1 MDLSVLMLI
10 IGVLVLLLAL
20 GVHIGFA
27 LGLAGITGMLLLIGV
42 TGTVANLSVIPYV
55 STALYSLAIVPM
67 FVLMGA
73 FFTRTGFTA
82 DAFNVAQM
90 WLGRIKGGLVATTI
104 VACAVFGA
112 VTGSSIANA
121 AVFSRIAIPEMTRNG
136 IDKRLAAGSVAAAG
150 TLASLIP
157 PSLLIV
163 IFGIVT
169 DQSIRLLLIA
179 GILPGIVSVII
190 YIGGT
195 MVRVRVK
202 PSLLTN
208 GELGALAE
216 GAEGAG
222 HRVQVVEPPRYSW
235 RQRFAALRRL
245 WGAGLVFGVVL
256 GGIYLGLF
264 TPTQAGAIGA
274 FAAFMLVFLP
284 GRRIGINGIW
294 LSVRETGMTTG
305 SIITILIGGTFMGRF
320 LGYSGVIKQVN
331 EGLLNLELSKYGYLL
346 IFALIMV
353 FLGMF
358 LEAFAIMV
366 IVLPVMYPLL
376 VSVGF
381 DPIFIGIITIKL
393 VEIGLITPPVGLNAY
408 VVKSASPIPI
418 SLGETFSGVLPF
430 LLLDVMTVL
439 LLVAFPEI
447 ILILPRLAAG

>member
-1 MDLSVLMLI
+1 MDISTVALI
-10 IGVLVLLLAL
+10 VGVLVVLLAL

-42 TGTVANLSVIPYV
+42 QGTIANLAVIPYN

-82 DAFNVAQM
+82 DAFGVAQL
-90 WLGRIKGGLVATTI
+90 WLGRIKGGLVATTV

-121 AVFSRIAIPEMTRNG
+121 AVFSRIAIPEMTRSG
-136 IDKRLAAGSVAAAG
+136 IDKRLAAGAVAAAG

-163 IFGIVT
+163 IFGIIT

-179 GILPGIVSVII
+179 GILPGIVSVFV
-190 YIGGT
+190 YIGGI
-195 MVRVRVK
+195 MVRVRLK
-202 PSLLTN
+202 PALLTN
-208 GELGALAE
+208 GELGARAE
-216 GAEGAG
+216 REGSAAP
-222 HRVQVVEPPRYSW
+222 VIEMPRPTW
-235 RQRFAALRRL
+235 GERFQALRKL
-245 WGAGLVFGVVL
+245 WGAAFIFGVVL
-256 GGIYLGLF
+256 GGIYLGWF
-264 TPTQAGAIGA
+264 SPTQAGAIGA
-274 FAAFMLVFLP
+274 FAAFLLVFLP
-284 GRRIGINGIW
+284 GRRIGREGIW
-294 LSVRETGMTTG
+294 LSLRETGVTTG
-305 SIITILIGGTFMGRF
+305 SIVTILIGGTFMGRF
-320 LGYSGVIKQVN
+320 LGYSGAIKQVN
-331 EGLLNLELSKYGYLL
+331 DTLLSLELSKYGYLL
-346 IFALIMV
+346 IFALIV
-353 FLGMF
+353 IALGMF

-408 VVKSASPIPI
+408 VVKSASPVRL
-418 SLGETFSGVLPF
+418 SLGETFSGVTPF

-439 LLVAFPEI
+439 LLVAVPDI
-447 ILILPRLAAG
+447 ILLLPRLAAGG

>member
-1 MDLSVLMLI
+1 MELSTLLLI
-10 IGVLVLLLAL
+10 IGVLVILLAL

-27 LGLAGITGMLLLIGV
+27 LGLAGIVGMLMLIGV
-42 TGTVANLSVIPYV
+42 RGTIANLSVIPYN

-82 DAFNVAQM
+82 DAFNTAQV
-90 WLGRIKGGLVATTI
+90 WFGRIKGGLAVTT
-104 VACAVFGA
+104 VLACAVFGA

-163 IFGIVT
+163 IFGIIT

-179 GILPGIVSVII
+179 GILPGIVSVLV
-190 YIGGT
+190 YIFGIMFG
-195 MVRVRVK
+195 VRLM
-202 PSLLTN
+202 PALLTN
-208 GELGALAE
+208 GANTVVVGSDGA
-216 GAEGAG
+216 
-222 HRVQVVEPPRYSW
+222 QVPAPVIEMPRYSW
-235 RQRFAALRRL
+235 RERFASLKQL

-256 GGIYLGLF
+256 GGIYLGWF

-294 LSVRETGMTTG
+294 LSLRETGVTTG
-305 SIITILIGGTFMGRF
+305 SIVTILIGGTFMGRF
-320 LGYSGVIKQVN
+320 LGYTGVIKQAN
-331 EGLLNLELSKYGYLL
+331 DSLLALELSKYGYLL
-346 IFALIMV
+346 IFAAIIIG
-353 FLGMF
+353 LGMF

-376 VSVGF
+376 VAVGF
-381 DPIFIGIITIKL
+381 EPIFIGIITIKL

-408 VVKSASPIPI
+408 VVKSASPIPLT
-418 SLGETFSGVLPF
+418 LGETFSGVTPF
-430 LLLDVMTVL
+430 LLLDIMTVL

-447 ILILPRLAAG
+447 VLFLPRLAAG

>member
-1 MDLSVLMLI
+1 MDLPLLMMI
-10 IGVLVLLLAL
+10 IGILILLLAL

-27 LGLAGITGMLLLIGV
+27 LGLAGITGMFLLIGLS
-42 TGTVANLSVIPYV
+42 GTIANLSVIPYV

-90 WLGRIKGGLVATTI
+90 WLGRMKGGLVATTV

-136 IDKRLAAGSVAAAG
+136 IDKRLAAGAVAAAG

-163 IFGIVT
+163 IFGIIT

-179 GILPGIVSVII
+179 GILPGIVSVTV
-190 YIGGT
+190 YVGGI
-195 MVRVRVK
+195 MVRVRMK

-208 GELGALAE
+208 GAAGAAAELSD
-216 GAEGAG
+216 
-222 HRVQVVEPPRYSW
+222 RPTQVLEMPRYSW
-235 RQRFAALRRL
+235 RQKFSALRRL
-245 WGAGLVFGVVL
+245 WGAAFVFGVVL
-256 GGIYLGLF
+256 GGIYLGWF
-264 TPTQAGAIGA
+264 SPTQAGAVGA
-274 FAAFMLVFLP
+274 FAAFLLVFVP
-284 GRRIGINGIW
+284 GRRIGITGIW
-294 LSVRETGMTTG
+294 HSLRETGVTTG
-305 SIITILIGGTFMGRF
+305 SIVMILIGGTFMGRF

-331 EGLLNLELSKYGYLL
+331 EALLGLELSKYGYLL
-346 IFALIMV
+346 IFAVIV
-353 FLGMF
+353 IALGMF

-408 VVKSASPIPI
+408 VVKSASPIPLT
-418 SLGETFSGVLPF
+418 LGETFSGVLPF
-430 LLLDVMTVL
+430 LVLDVATVL

-447 ILILPRLAAG
+447 ILLLPRLAAG